1 MSITKLM
8 QDQKAAAIYAS
19 LDTHIHPATIAD
31 DHLQAK
37 LAGDK
42 SLALALECFARDL
55 ARMHFNR
62 PEVLDCLARVE
73 RQVKMRKMGT
83 GAPKMLQEIA
93 DAITADYAAGNFETL
108 ADGRIKFRIYHDGGE
123 PRLNL
128 KTGKFS
134 PAPHLAVTCENM
146 PGAVALVAA
155 KYRRGMPKSRSG
167 RYGTNN
173 AIVN

>member
-31 DHLQAK
+31 DHLQAR
-37 LAGDK
+37 LDGNK

-83 GAPKMLQEIA
+83 GAPKMLQDIAAEIERA
-93 DAITADYAAGNFETL
+93 YSAGDFERL
-108 ADGRIKFRIYHDGGE
+108 ADGRIKFRVD
-123 PRLNL
+123 R
-128 KTGKFS
+128 
-134 PAPHLAVTCENM
+134 LAVTCENM
-146 PGAVALVAA
+146 PGAVALVCA

-167 RYGTNN
+167 RYGTDNM
-173 AIVN
+173 IVN